1 MPLGGYCSVC
11 QRWVWLT
18 PYGECQNGH
27 PASAVRDVQ
36 QLKPQTSTPAVVETG
51 VPGRAGG
58 AGARAQSG
66 RSRFRWW
73 WRHSL
78 WIGWT
83 FSLGFLNWLAFVWI
97 GVRARHLPWT
107 LLGFVYA
114 IPLVLTIV
122 AWHTPLFLPMVAV
135 QILASIASV
144 ANALYLRPY
153 YRAIMFGDMPP
164 RSLPRPPQPPS
175 LAASVPRAQL
185 PRSLDEATAD
195 VLRPAQAQVDAILEH
210 AGAIGKAEVRDQ
222 VVALCRTADQILAEL
237 AAQPRK
243 LDAARGFL
251 TYYLDAA
258 QRIVEG
264 YVHLTER
271 GPASPDITATLARAE
286 ASLGVVQQ
294 AFDRQLAGVLED
306 RALDLDVEIELLERT
321 ARSET
326 MFTQT
331 GEPT

>member
-1 MPLGGYCSVC
+1 MPLGGYCRVC
-11 QRWVWLT
+11 ARWVWLT

-27 PASAVRDVQ
+27 PSSAVRDVQ
-36 QLKPQTSTPAVVETG
+36 QLKPQAGSPAVVA
-51 VPGRAGG
+51 PPPP
-58 AGARAQSG
+58 ARNKA
-66 RSRFRWW
+66 RFRWW
-73 WRHSL
+73 WRHSF

-83 FSLGFLNWLAFVWI
+83 FTLGFMNWLSFVYI

-114 IPLVLTIV
+114 IPLVLTIL
-122 AWHTPLFLPMVAV
+122 AIGTPLFWPMVALQLLV
-135 QILASIASV
+135 SIASV
-144 ANALYLRPY
+144 ANAMYLLPY
-153 YRAIMFGDMPP
+153 YRAIMFGDAPP
-164 RSLPRPPQPPS
+164 RSLPKPPQPPS
-175 LAASVPRAQL
+175 LTASVPRAEL
-185 PRSLDEATAD
+185 PKGLDEATAD
-195 VLRPAQAQVDAILEH
+195 VLRPAKAQVDVILEN
-210 AGAIGKAEVRDQ
+210 AGAIGKKEVRDE

-286 ASLGVVQQ
+286 ASLRVVQQ

-326 MFTQT
+326 MFSQT
-331 GEPT
+331 GEPK